1 MDTPSVINS
10 SFFPDIV
17 YLNGSRLKE
26 VVEVHLLLCQLH
38 RTNEVRLLQCALLAF
53 ILYTSFFFMYPSEHV
68 LWNSSSS
75 RNHTRPSCGL

>member
-38 RTNEVRLLQCALLAF
+38 RTKCACCSVRYWLEEVSHAF
-53 ILYTSFFFMYPSEHV
+53 
-68 LWNSSSS
+68 
-75 RNHTRPSCGL
+75 